1 MSEQQR
7 ITQKTMMHT
16 QSSKRFRRLRR
27 SCFGNRPTVTP
38 KKRKYR
44 HRALAMMNLGFFGG
58 CKILAEDVHDGPH
71 EPEAIAAGWGVIWS
85 GSISGVDGIDEI
97 HDIRMGY
104 RRMIE
109 IMGHSAA

>member
-1 MSEQQR
+1 M
-7 ITQKTMMHT
+7 
-16 QSSKRFRRLRR
+16 
-27 SCFGNRPTVTP
+27 
-38 KKRKYR
+38 
-44 HRALAMMNLGFFGG
+44 
-58 CKILAEDVHDGPH
+58 AEDVHDGPH